1 MSNTIKPQIEW
12 NDFQKLDIRTG
23 TIIKAAIFQEAKNPA
38 FKMEIDFGVLGI
50 KKTSAQ
56 LTKLY
61 NPEELV
67 GKQII
72 AVVNFPPKQIAN
84 TMSECLILG
93 AVEDD
98 GKVTLLTS
106 EKNVPNGISIG

>member
-1 MSNTIKPQIEW
+1 MSNTPKPQIEW
-12 NDFQKLDIRTG
+12 NDFQKLEIRTG
-23 TIIKAAIFQEAKNPA
+23 TIVSAAIFHEAKNPA
-38 FKMEIDFGVLGI
+38 FKMEIDFGAMGI

-61 NPEELV
+61 KPKELL

-84 TMSECLILG
+84 SMSECLVLG
-93 AVEDD
+93 AVEKD
-98 GKVTLLTS
+98 GKVTLLTT

>member
-1 MSNTIKPQIEW
+1 MSDNIKAETTW
-12 NDFQKLDIRTG
+12 NGFQKLDIRTG
-23 TIIKAAIFQEAKNPA
+23 TILKAAIFQEANNPSY
-38 FKMEIDFGVLGI
+38 KMEIDFGVLGI

-61 NPEELV
+61 NPEELI

-72 AVVNFPPKQIAN
+72 AVVNFPSKQIAN
-84 TMSECLILG
+84 TMSECLVLG
-93 AVEDD
+93 AVEPD

-106 EKNVPNGISIG
+106 EKIVPNGIPIG

>member
-1 MSNTIKPQIEW
+1 MNFKKEISW

-23 TIIKAAIFQEAKNPA
+23 TILNAEIFQEAKIPA
-38 FKMEIDFGVLGI
+38 YKMEIDFGVLGI
-50 KKTSAQ
+50 KKSSAQ

-61 NPEELV
+61 STEKLV

-72 AVVNFPPKQIAN
+72 AVVNFPSKQIAN
-84 TMSECLILG
+84 TMSECLVLG
-93 AVEDD
+93 AVEPD

-106 EKNVPNGISIG
+106 EKIVPNGISIG